1 MQEDGEVFVVQ
12 SRCPHREY
20 PLDRGDISN
29 GVITCPWHNM
39 AFDLKNLQPI
49 PTIDKE
55 WLEKECAFQS
65 KFEFELIVQ
74 YEHQQFELDFD
85 KINPTD

>member
-1 MQEDGEVFVVQ
+1 
-12 SRCPHREY
+12 
-20 PLDRGDISN
+20 
-29 GVITCPWHNM
+29 M

-85 KINPTD
+85 KIKQSD